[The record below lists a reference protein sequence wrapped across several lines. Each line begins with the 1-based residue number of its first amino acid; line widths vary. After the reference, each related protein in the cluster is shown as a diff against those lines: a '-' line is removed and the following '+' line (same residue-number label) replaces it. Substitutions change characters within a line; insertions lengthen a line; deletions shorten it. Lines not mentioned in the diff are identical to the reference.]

1 MTTHELLVQLQ
12 SSLDNTGASPR
23 TWGLFNNLKKQLDDE
38 DDIGGM
44 EITDTM
50 QAWALGTVLAVTL
63 LVGLVV
69 GALIW

>member
-1 MTTHELLVQLQ
+1 MYKEITHIAQRIEHGSLSGDKAILDELEKVLY
-12 SSLDNTGASPR
+12 
-23 TWGLFNNLKKQLDDE
+23 

-50 QAWALGTVLAVTL
+50 QAWVLGTVLAVTL
-63 LVGLVV
+63 LFGIVV